1 MWRKGDP
8 LALLVGMYIDTTTME
23 KSMEISL
30 KTSNPKRKTPAIPLL
45 GIYPE
50 KTIIEKGTCTP
61 VFIAVLCTR
70 ARTWK
75 QPRRPSTDE
84 WIKKLWYIYTM
95 DYYSTTKRGEFE
107 SGLVRWMK
115 LESITQNKVSQKKK
129 NKYHILT
136 HIYGI

>member
-1 MWRKGDP
+1 M
-8 LALLVGMYIDTTTME
+8 
-23 KSMEISL
+23 
-30 KTSNPKRKTPAIPLL
+30 
-45 GIYPE
+45 
-50 KTIIEKGTCTP
+50 
-61 VFIAVLCTR
+61 FIAVLCTR